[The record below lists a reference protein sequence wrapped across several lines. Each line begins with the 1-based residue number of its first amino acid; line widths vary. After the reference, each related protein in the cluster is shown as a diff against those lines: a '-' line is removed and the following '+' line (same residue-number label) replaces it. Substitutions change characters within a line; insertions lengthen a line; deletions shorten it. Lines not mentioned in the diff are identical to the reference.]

1 MTSLP
6 DLREFLTA
14 APRRVALVGH
24 RNPDGDAI
32 GSTLAMRRFLEPL
45 GHACTVIVPSEYPSF
60 LRFLAGVDDVLVAD
74 ASPDETAL
82 AVREA
87 ELVVLQDFNSLDRI
101 DKLGEWIAARGD
113 DVPRVLIDHHLDPE
127 PVADVAISDP
137 TASSTCELVYRT
149 IVELGMRE
157 RVTPAVAEALM
168 TGILTDTGGFSYATS
183 ARLFRIVGELFDVGV
198 DNERLQAA
206 IFNSMSEKQLRLL
219 GHCLAN
225 RMEVLHEYGAALIT
239 LSKRDYEHFDIQR
252 GDTEGI
258 VNYML
263 RMGEVELAAFITEQ
277 PKITKLSLR
286 SKGDVDVRALARDH
300 FKGGGHRNA
309 AGGASYRGLRAT
321 VARFKAALAQRA
333 EGVAEAG

>member
-1 MTSLP
+1 MNSLP
-6 DLREFLTA
+6 ELRGFLTDR
-14 APRRVALVGH
+14 PRRVLLVGH

-45 GHACTVIVPSEYPSF
+45 GHAVDVAVPSPYPAF
-60 LRFLAGVDDVLVAD
+60 LDFLAGVEDVLVAD
-74 ASPDETAL
+74 VDPDATAA
-82 AVREA
+82 AVRAA
-87 ELVVLQDFNSLDRI
+87 ELIVLQDFNSLERI
-101 DKLGEWIAARGD
+101 DKLGEWIAAREG

-127 PVADVAISDP
+127 PVADVMISDT

-149 IVELGMRE
+149 IVDLGMRE

-183 ARLFRIVGELFDVGV
+183 ARLYRVVGELFDVGV
-198 DNERLQAA
+198 DNERLQTA

-225 RMEVLHEYGAALIT
+225 RMEVLPEFRAGLIT

-258 VNYML
+258 VNYLL

-286 SKGDVDVRALARDH
+286 SKGEVDVRAIARDH

-309 AGGASYRGLRAT
+309 AGGASYQGLRAT
-321 VARFKAALAQRA
+321 VAKFKAALAERA
-333 EGVAEAG
+333 AAAAGVE

>member
-1 MTSLP
+1 MTTVPQLA
-6 DLREFLTA
+6 EFLTA
-14 APRRVALVGH
+14 APRRILLVGH

-45 GHACTVIVPSEYPSF
+45 GHACAVAVPSPYPRF
-60 LRFLAGVDDVLVAD
+60 LEFLAGVEDVIVAD
-74 ASPDETAL
+74 ASPEEAGR

-87 ELVVLQDFNSLDRI
+87 ELIVLQDFNGLDRV
-101 DKLGEWIAARGD
+101 DKLGEWIEARGD
-113 DVPRVLIDHHLDPE
+113 AVPRVLIDHHLDPQ
-127 PVADVAISDP
+127 PIADVTVSDV

-149 IVELGMRE
+149 IVDLGMRE
-157 RVTPAVAEALM
+157 RVTPEIAEALM

-183 ARLFRIVGELFDVGV
+183 ARLFRVVGELFDVGV
-198 DNERLQAA
+198 DNEHLQQAL
-206 IFNSMSEKQLRLL
+206 FNSMSEKQLRLL

-225 RMEVLHEYGAALIT
+225 RLEVLPAYRAALIT

-263 RMGEVELAAFITEQ
+263 RMGDVDLAAFITEQ

-286 SKGDVDVRALARDH
+286 SKAEVDVRAIARDH

-309 AGGASYRGLRAT
+309 AGGASYQGLRAT
-321 VARFKAALAQRA
+321 VAKFKRALAERDAATA
-333 EGVAEAG
+333 EPA